1 MRRAGLLIALL
12 LGGCAQTPPLGLK
25 QGDVPAAFDQSAPAG
40 AAASVTADWWKSFG
54 NNELTSLVET
64 AQGANLDIAQAEARL
79 LQADARARQ
88 AGAVL
93 LPSVALNGNVD
104 SFYGHSFS
112 GGGSSNE
119 TDFSLGLGASYEL
132 DFWGKNRAA
141 ADSASA
147 LRGASAADRATV
159 ALTASAAVAN
169 SYFQLLSLRERLS
182 VARANLQSSQDILRV
197 VQRRVDAGYAPSS
210 DLTQERA
217 NLAAQQA
224 AIPPLE
230 QQELETRNALAILT
244 GRVPEGF
251 NVQGQNLA
259 GIADPVVAPGLPSA
273 LLTRRP
279 DILTAE
285 LNLASA
291 HADVAAARAA
301 MLPDITL
308 TAAGGIQNPFINA
321 AVNTLPG
328 TGLALSAGASLVQTI
343 FDGGKLQAKT
353 DETLAREQELLAAYR
368 AAVFNAFGDV
378 ENALGNLGHLQA
390 QETALADQVTQSEG
404 VLRAAQR
411 KYAAGAADFLVVT
424 DAERSLYAA
433 RDQLSDIRRARL
445 TASVA
450 LYRAL
455 GGGWTN
461 PEAKG
466 PAETAGP

>member
-1 MRRAGLLIALL
+1 MKRHLLLALL
-12 LGGCAQTPPLGLK
+12 LCGCAQTPPPALS
-25 QGDVPAAFDQSAPAG
+25 QGDVPASFDQTAPAG
-40 AAASVTADWWKSFG
+40 ATVPLTADWWKSFG
-54 NNELTSLVET
+54 NAELTSLVET
-64 AQGANLDIAQAEARL
+64 SQSGNLDIAQAEARL

-88 AGAVL
+88 AGAAL
-93 LPSVALNGNVD
+93 LPSVALNGNVNG
-104 SFYGHSFS
+104 FYGRN
-112 GGGSSNE
+112 GGASASE
-119 TDFSLGLGASYEL
+119 TDFGLGLGASYEV

-141 ADSASA
+141 AQSAGA
-147 LRGASAADRATV
+147 LRAASAADRATV

-169 SYFQLLSLRERLS
+169 TYFQLLSVRERLN
-182 VARANLQSSQDILRV
+182 VARANLQSSQQILGV
-197 VQRRVDAGYAPSS
+197 VQRRVDAGYSPGS

-230 QQELETRNALAILT
+230 QQELEARNALAILM
-244 GRVPEGF
+244 GRAPEGF
-251 NVQGQNLA
+251 TVQGQTLGGVTA
-259 GIADPVVAPGLPSA
+259 PAVSPGLPSA

-279 DILTAE
+279 DIATAE
-285 LNLASA
+285 SNLAAA

-308 TAAGGIQNPFINA
+308 TATGGLQNPFINA
-321 AVNTLPG
+321 AVDAIPG
-328 TGLALSAGASLVQTI
+328 TGLALSAGAALAQNV
-343 FDGGKLQAKT
+343 FDAGKLQAKS

-390 QETALADQVTQSEG
+390 QETALAEQVTEAEG

-411 KYAAGAADFLVVT
+411 KYAAGAADFLVVS

-433 RDQLSDIRRARL
+433 RDQLADIRRARL

-450 LYRAL
+450 LYKAL
-455 GGGWTN
+455 GGGWSS
-461 PEAKG
+461 G
-466 PAETAGP
+466 Q